1 MKETLFIEKNKDHW
15 QRAEILLNAKNL
27 HADELSQL
35 LISITDDLAYARTFY
50 PNRLIKVYL
59 NNLTNSIFQKI
70 HYKKARKLT
79 SLFQFWTEDLPPI
92 IWDLRRELFFS
103 FVVFS

>member
-1 MKETLFIEKNKDHW
+1 MKETLFIEKNKDRW
-15 QRAEILLNAKNL
+15 QRAEILLNAKHL
-27 HADELSQL
+27 HAEELSQL

-70 HYKKARKLT
+70 HPNCAKK
-79 SLFQFWTEDLPPI
+79 
-92 IWDLRRELFFS
+92 
-103 FVVFS
+103 